1 MKLIKI
7 THKNIEQLAEIM
19 AELHRRAF
27 TIATPEGNESWG
39 LGSILSSLSQKGSF
53 ALLVTSSSD
62 EPPGDE
68 PMGFVLARAVPANE
82 KFAGESEILTIA
94 VDPTN
99 HCRGYATFLMEGAI
113 EKSRKVGA
121 SKMYLEV
128 AADNIAADNLYQK
141 LGFKII
147 ARRADYYVRKNEVVD
162 ALIME
167 KTI

>member
-7 THKNIEQLAEIM
+7 THENVEQLAEIM

-27 TIATPEGNESWG
+27 TIVTPQGNESWG
-39 LGSILSSLSQKGSF
+39 LDSILSSLSQKGSF
-53 ALLVTSSSD
+53 ALLVAAND
-62 EPPGDE
+62 DE
-68 PMGFVLARAVPANE
+68 PMGFVLARAVPATE
-82 KFAGESEILTIA
+82 KFAGEAEILTIA
-94 VDPTN
+94 VDPIN
-99 HCRGYATFLMEGAI
+99 HCCGYGRFLMEGAI
-113 EKSRKVGA
+113 NKARKVGA

>member
-7 THKNIEQLAEIM
+7 THENIEQLAEIM

-39 LGSILSSLSQKGSF
+39 LESILSSLSQKGSF
-53 ALLVTSSSD
+53 ALLATSTS
-62 EPPGDE
+62 DE

-99 HCRGYATFLMEGAI
+99 HCRGYGRLLMEGTI
-113 EKSRKVGA
+113 EKARKVGA